1 MTPTPPLLLH
11 TPVPW
16 ALQIKTGIKG
26 NLKTGNVFNNRE
38 VLAAMNVDL
47 NMLPYVYDTFKW
59 DHCLEVGVDFNDAWE
74 MDSSAA
80 AAAAADKAKKKKT
93 L

>member
-1 MTPTPPLLLH
+1 MR
-11 TPVPW
+11 
-16 ALQIKTGIKG
+16 
-26 NLKTGNVFNNRE
+26 TGNTFNNRE

-59 DHCLEVGVDFNDAWE
+59 DHCLEVGVDFNDAW
-74 MDSSAA
+74 SPGSGAS
-80 AAAAADKAKKKKT
+80 DKA